1 MCVSM
6 ASLLFSPYECRGL
19 TLKNRIAVAPMCQY
33 SATDGMPNMW
43 HTVHLGS
50 RAVGGAGLVFAEASA
65 VADDGRISTADIGIW
80 NNEQEAAFAP
90 IAAFIKSQGAV
101 PGIQLAHAG
110 RKGSTQVPWEGR
122 SLVPVEE
129 GGWMPPAPS
138 SVAFSETYAEPKEMS
153 QADIDRVIHQF
164 VEAARRS
171 RRAGFEVLEL
181 HMGHGYL
188 LHQFLSPL
196 ANQRDD
202 QYGGSFENR
211 TRLAL
216 QLAEAVRAVW
226 PDHLPLFVRLSVTDW
241 LEDGWDVA
249 QSVRLAQAFAK
260 IGVDLVDCSSGS
272 IVPESRVEQT
282 PGYQVPLSAAVRRE
296 AKIPTAAVGK
306 ITEAAQAEAIL
317 QAGDADLIF
326 LARAMLAD
334 PYWPLRAQMEL
345 EGRATWPLQYQ
356 RAVDPNAPS

>member
-1 MCVSM
+1 
-6 ASLLFSPYECRGL
+6 
-19 TLKNRIAVAPMCQY
+19 
-33 SATDGMPNMW
+33 MW

-50 RAVGGAGLVFAEASA
+50 RAVGGAGLVFVEAAA
-65 VADDGRISTADIGIW
+65 VAENGRISPADIGIW
-80 NNEQEAAFAP
+80 NSEQEAAFAP
-90 IAAFIKSQGAV
+90 IAAFMKSQGAA

-122 SLVPVEE
+122 KAVPVED
-129 GGWMPPAPS
+129 GGWIPPGPTD
-138 SVAFSETYAEPKEMS
+138 VPFNDTYAKPEEMS
-153 QADIDRVIHQF
+153 EADIDRMIHDF

-196 ANQRDD
+196 SNHRDD
-202 QYGGSFENR
+202 HYGGSFENR
-211 TRLAL
+211 TRFAL

-226 PDHLPLFVRLSVTDW
+226 PDELPLFVRLSVTDW
-241 LEDGWDVA
+241 LPDAWDVP
-249 QSVRLAQAFAK
+249 QSVELAKAFSK

-272 IVPESRVEQT
+272 VVPESRVEQT
-282 PGYQVPLSAAVRRE
+282 PGYQVPLSAAVRRD
-296 AKIPTAAVGK
+296 AGVPTAAVGK
-306 ITEAAQAEAIL
+306 ITEARQAEAIL

-334 PYWPLRAQMEL
+334 PYWPLRAQQEL
-345 EGRATWPLQYQ
+345 EGRAKWPVQYQ